1 MLKHTRLSS
10 MLNEKVEILS
20 LLQNE
25 ETNDLAWSKTRNC
38 WAAVDLDL
46 PRNIFSV
53 VGVGTRGAIVTLRAE
68 TKFTMSHALR
78 WRGQFLYPTSVTLVP
93 ERDRYEVKAALCNPV
108 DCQADMDR
116 ENHGICFPGI
126 LTEKYV
132 GHDQPDFHSEVTTT
146 YILVT
151 PKSIELRPG
160 SWLVAD
166 GQYYLVLTPHLL
178 DPYKNEFEIRRKE
191 DC

>member
-1 MLKHTRLSS
+1 MHDHLSS
-10 MLNEKVEILS
+10 ALNEKIEILTLVQDDETGNIAWTPSRKRWASVEIDT
-20 LLQNE
+20 Q
-25 ETNDLAWSKTRNC
+25 RN
-38 WAAVDLDL
+38 L
-46 PRNIFSV
+46 FSV
-53 VGVGTRGAIVTLRAE
+53 VGVGSRGATITLRAE
-68 TKFTMSHALR
+68 TKFTMSQALR
-78 WRGQFLYPTSVTLVP
+78 WRGQFLYPTSVTLDP
-93 ERDRYEVKAALCNPV
+93 GRDRYEVKAALCNPV

-146 YILVT
+146 YVLVT
-151 PKSIELRPG
+151 PKSVELRPG

>member
-1 MLKHTRLSS
+1 MTGYCGAGK
-10 MLNEKVEILS
+10 LNKSAKVLE
-20 LLQNE
+20 LQE
-25 ETNDLAWSKTRNC
+25 SRPGTFGWVPIRDIRV
-38 WAAVDLDL
+38 AVE
-46 PRNIFSV
+46 FSQKKNLFST
-53 VGVGTRGAIVTLRAE
+53 VGVGARDASLVVWRQEISLHNAIKVGE
-68 TKFTMSHALR
+68 D
-78 WRGQFLYPTSVTLVP
+78 FLFLTGIT
-93 ERDRYEVKAALCNPV
+93 ERNRNQLDIKAALCSPV
-108 DCQADMDR
+108 NCQADMDR
-116 ENHGICFPGI
+116 DPHGICFPGI

-146 YILVT
+146 YVLVT
-151 PKSIELRPG
+151 PKSVDLRPG